1 MENITKEQADIIGE
15 VANICTGTAA
25 TALSMIIN
33 RSTNITTPLVE
44 VLDKENTLE
53 SDNHILVKV
62 PYTSGLDGTNL
73 MVLDVQDA
81 LVIASLMM
89 GGDGRNLSNLQ
100 LDDLT
105 LSAIAEAMNQMC
117 GSIATSMAS
126 LLSRPTDIG
135 FPLINSK
142 DRKTFEIPDELCNGT
157 DIVKGT
163 FRLTVDAA
171 FMRMM
176 LKDILT
182 KGGFEIAGEA
192 ADGVEAVAKYNELKP
207 DLVTLDITMPNKDGI
222 QALKEIKAADPNAT
236 CVMCSAMGQQSMV
249 IEAIQSGAKDFIVKP
264 FQADRVLE
272 SIRKV
277 LG

>member
-157 DIVKGT
+157 DIVKVGAEVER
-163 FRLTVDAA
+163 RLAELEAEGRAA
-171 FMRMM
+171 
-176 LKDILT
+176 ILIPSPNVAENHQYYNAMELQ
-182 KGGFEIAGEA
+182 KAGA
-192 ADGVEAVAKYNELKP
+192 AV
-207 DLVTLDITMPNKDGI
+207 
-222 QALKEIKAADPNAT
+222 
-236 CVMCSAMGQQSMV
+236 V
-249 IEAIQSGAKDFIVKP
+249 IEEKDLTGEKLVQTVSGMLAQPGKLAEMGRNARSLSVDDSLDRIADALLKLVKTP
-264 FQADRVLE
+264 
-272 SIRKV
+272 
-277 LG
+277 